1 MKQNQ
6 LPLTGIRAPENAPKQ
21 RVGPVRRADGR
32 QKADNTRRTAGWTW
46 QGIFGLVLALLLCL
60 VTPRPTLAQSEAP
73 IRMRIVGGLADVSQ
87 YLRYEEPFW
96 RDRISQATNGRIVAE
111 IAPFDR
117 SGIRGQEML
126 SLIRLGVVSFGT
138 ALLAVVSTEEPE
150 FNAIDLPAVNPDIS
164 ALRRTVA
171 AFRGHLADTLRE
183 RYEIELLGVYV
194 YPAQVVFCRK
204 PFSRLADLA
213 GRRVR
218 TSSVGQSEM
227 FTALGATPV
236 VIPFADI
243 VSAIR
248 SGVVECAV
256 TGTLSGNDIGLHE
269 VTTHVHGMAIT
280 WGLSIFGANL
290 GTWNALPEWARG
302 TIRTEV
308 AKLEDDIWE
317 AADRETG
324 EGLACNSGHASCRN
338 GRRGSMVVVPVTEA
352 DELRR
357 RKLLTENV
365 LPGWVR
371 RCGAECVDAWNKTLA
386 PVLGVRA
393 RPE

>member
-1 MKQNQ
+1 MVLSHEEGLRAMANLSTSQ
-6 LPLTGIRAPENAPKQ
+6 TGKGPCDLQRRGGVGGGFGWRAML
-21 RVGPVRRADGR
+21 
-32 QKADNTRRTAGWTW
+32 
-46 QGIFGLVLALLLCL
+46 GLVLVFLLCPAAPH
-60 VTPRPTLAQSEAP
+60 VAQAQNEPP

-96 RDRISQATNGRIVAE
+96 RDRISQVTNGRIVAE

-171 AFRGHLADTLRE
+171 AFRGHLMEILRD
-183 RYEIELLGVYV
+183 RYDIELLGIYV
-194 YPAQVVFCRK
+194 YPAQVVFCRR

-213 GRRVR
+213 GRRIR

-290 GTWNALPEWARG
+290 ATWNALPAWARD
-302 TIRTEV
+302 TIRSEV
-308 AKLEDDIWE
+308 TKLEADIWE

-324 EGLACNSGHASCRN
+324 QGIACNSGQPSCQS
-338 GRRGSMVVVPVTEA
+338 GRRGNMVVVSVTEA
-352 DELRR
+352 DEQRR
-357 RKLLTENV
+357 RQLLTDSV

-371 RCGAECVDAWNKTLA
+371 RCGAECVEAWNKTLG
-386 PVLGVRA
+386 PVLGVTA
-393 RPE
+393 QPE

>member
-1 MKQNQ
+1 MMKLIQKI
-6 LPLTGIRAPENAPKQ
+6 LRISGLVRSNAISRHPRLVHEAAAKQ
-21 RVGPVRRADGR
+21 RRVS
-32 QKADNTRRTAGWTW
+32 
-46 QGIFGLVLALLLCL
+46 ALLAGLLIGSAL
-60 VTPRPTLAQSEAP
+60 VGGSNAQAEEP
-73 IRMRIVGGLADVSQ
+73 IRLRVVGGLADVGQ
-87 YLRYEEPFW
+87 YVRHEQPFW
-96 RDRISQATNGRIVAE
+96 RDGIARVTNGRITAE

-126 SLIRLGVVSFGT
+126 SLLRLGVVSFGT

-150 FNAIDLPAVNPDIS
+150 FNAIDLPAVNPDIG
-164 ALRRTVA
+164 ALRRSVA
-171 AFRGHLADTLRE
+171 AFRGHLAETLRE
-183 RYEIELLGVYV
+183 RYEVELLGVYT
-194 YPAQVVFCRK
+194 YPAQVVFCRR
-204 PFSRLADLA
+204 PFSSLSDLA

-236 VIPFADI
+236 LIPFAEI

-269 VTTHVHGMAIT
+269 VTSHVHSMAIT

-290 GTWNALPEWARG
+290 GSWRALPDWARN
-302 TIRTEV
+302 TLRDEV
-308 AKLEDDIWE
+308 AKLEADIWD
-317 AADRETG
+317 AAHRETG
-324 EGLACNSGHASCRN
+324 EGLACNSGQPNCQN
-338 GRRGSMVVVPVTEA
+338 GRRGSMVVVPVSEA
-352 DELRR
+352 DQQRR
-357 RKLLTENV
+357 RQLLTETV

-371 RCGAECVDAWNKTLA
+371 RCGPDCVDGWNKTLA
-386 PVLGVRA
+386 PIVGIGA

>member
-1 MKQNQ
+1 MTD
-6 LPLTGIRAPENAPKQ
+6 PFR
-21 RVGPVRRADGR
+21 
-32 QKADNTRRTAGWTW
+32 
-46 QGIFGLVLALLLCL
+46 LVLAGKGQSFALLLL
-60 VTPRPTLAQSEAP
+60 LGLLLGSGVMQPAPVQAEEP

-96 RDRISQATNGRIVAE
+96 KERIGQVTNGRIVAE

-126 SLIRLGVVSFGT
+126 SLMRLGVVSFGT

-150 FNAIDLPAVNPDIS
+150 FNAIDLPAVNPDIG
-164 ALRRTVA
+164 ALRRSAA
-171 AFRGHLADTLRE
+171 AFRGHLTETLRD
-183 RYEIELLGVYV
+183 RYDVELLGVYV
-194 YPAQVVFCRK
+194 YPAQVVFCRR
-204 PFSRLADLA
+204 PFSRLSDLA
-213 GRRVR
+213 GRRIR

-236 VIPFADI
+236 VIPFAEI

-269 VTTHVHGMAIT
+269 VTTHVHSMAIT

-290 GTWNALPEWARG
+290 GTWNALPEWARD
-302 TIRTEV
+302 TIRSEV
-308 AKLEDDIWE
+308 TKLEADIWE

-324 EGLACNSGHASCRN
+324 EGLACNAGQPSCQN
-338 GRRGSMVVVPVTEA
+338 GRRGNMTVVRVTEA
-352 DELRR
+352 DEQRR
-357 RKLLTENV
+357 RQLLTDSV

>member
-1 MKQNQ
+1 MNG
-6 LPLTGIRAPENAPKQ
+6 LPRTFPPACLACTRLGIALRA
-21 RVGPVRRADGR
+21 
-32 QKADNTRRTAGWTW
+32 AGM
-46 QGIFGLVLALLLCL
+46 LALALSLCL
-60 VTPRPTLAQSEAP
+60 ALARPAFAEAEAP
-73 IRMRIVGGLADVSQ
+73 IRMRIVGGLADVGQ

-96 RDRISQATNGRIVAE
+96 RERISQITNGRIVAE

-150 FNAIDLPAVNPDIS
+150 FNAIDLPTVNPDMD
-164 ALRRTVA
+164 ALRRSVA

-194 YPAQVVFCRK
+194 YPAQVVFCRR
-204 PFSRLADLA
+204 PFSHLADLA
-213 GRRVR
+213 GRRIR

-236 VIPFADI
+236 VIPFAEI
-243 VSAIR
+243 VTAIR
-248 SGVVECAV
+248 TGVVECAV

-290 GTWNALPEWARG
+290 GTWNALPEWARQ
-302 TIRTEV
+302 TIRSEV
-308 AKLEDDIWE
+308 AKLEAEIWD

-324 EGLACNSGHASCRN
+324 EGLACNAGKASCQN
-338 GRRGSMVVVPVTEA
+338 GRRGNMVVVPVTEA
-352 DELRR
+352 DEQRR
-357 RKLLTENV
+357 RQLLTDTV

-386 PVLGVRA
+386 PLLGVRA

>member
-1 MKQNQ
+1 MVKTIFQ
-6 LPLTGIRAPENAPKQ
+6 LISTSLAERCL
-21 RVGPVRRADGR
+21 GPNKHFCFAMLGC
-32 QKADNTRRTAGWTW
+32 
-46 QGIFGLVLALLLCL
+46 LLLGT
-60 VTPRPTLAQSEAP
+60 VASGSALAQNEEP

-87 YLRYEEPFW
+87 YVRYEQPFW
-96 RDRISQATNGRIVAE
+96 RDRISSATNGRIIAE

-126 SLIRLGVVSFGT
+126 SLMRLGVVSFGT
-138 ALLAVVSTEEPE
+138 ALLAIVSTEEPE
-150 FNAIDLPAVNPDIS
+150 FNAIDLPAVNPDIA
-164 ALRRTVA
+164 ALRRSVA
-171 AFRGHLADTLRE
+171 AFREHLKETLRD
-183 RYEIELLGVYV
+183 RYEVELLAVYT
-194 YPAQVVFCRK
+194 YPAQVVFCRR
-204 PFSRLADLA
+204 PFTKLSDLA

-227 FTALGATPV
+227 FTALGAIPV

-269 VTTHVHGMAIT
+269 VTSHVHSMAIT
-280 WGLSIFGANL
+280 WGLSVFGANL
-290 GTWNALPEWARG
+290 SAWQALPEWARESL
-302 TIRTEV
+302 RTEI
-308 AKLEDDIWE
+308 AKLEADIWD

-324 EGLACNSGHASCRN
+324 EGLACNSGLASCQN
-338 GRRGSMVVVPVTEA
+338 GKRGNMTIVAVSEA
-352 DELRR
+352 DQLRR
-357 RKLLTENV
+357 RQLLTESV

-371 RCGAECVDAWNKTLA
+371 RCGADCVDAWNKTLA
-386 PVLGVRA
+386 PMLGIQA

>member
-1 MKQNQ
+1 MTRSSLSRPPGPSP
-6 LPLTGIRAPENAPKQ
+6 LPSPGRAQ
-21 RVGPVRRADGR
+21 RLGLL
-32 QKADNTRRTAGWTW
+32 
-46 QGIFGLVLALLLCL
+46 LVLALLLCPAVL
-60 VTPRPTLAQSEAP
+60 RPVQVQAEEP

-96 RDRISQATNGRIVAE
+96 REGISRATNGRIVAE

-126 SLIRLGVVSFGT
+126 SLMRLGVVSFGT

-150 FNAIDLPAVNPDIS
+150 FNAIDLPAVNPDIA
-164 ALRRTVA
+164 ALRRSVA
-171 AFRGHLADTLRE
+171 AFRGHLTETLRD
-183 RYEIELLGVYV
+183 RYDVELIGVYV
-194 YPAQVVFCRK
+194 YPAQVVFCRR
-204 PFSRLADLA
+204 PFSSLADLS
-213 GRRVR
+213 GRRIR

-227 FTALGATPV
+227 FAALGATPV
-236 VIPFADI
+236 VIPFAEI

-269 VTTHVHGMAIT
+269 VTTHVHSMAIT

-290 GTWNALPEWARG
+290 GTWNALPEWARD

-308 AKLEDDIWE
+308 AKLEADIWD

-324 EGLACNSGHASCRN
+324 EGLSCNAGQPSCRN
-338 GRRGSMVVVPVTEA
+338 GRRGNMVIVPVSET
-352 DELRR
+352 DEQRR
-357 RKLLTENV
+357 RQLLTDSI

-371 RCGAECVDAWNKTLA
+371 RCGTECVDAWNKTLA
-386 PVLGVRA
+386 PVLGIRA
-393 RPE
+393 RAE

>member
-1 MKQNQ
+1 MIG
-6 LPLTGIRAPENAPKQ
+6 LPQTSLPACFAATRLAFALRMGGILT
-21 RVGPVRRADGR
+21 
-32 QKADNTRRTAGWTW
+32 
-46 QGIFGLVLALLLCL
+46 LALFLCVLLI
-60 VTPRPTLAQSEAP
+60 RPAFAQAEAP

-96 RDRISQATNGRIVAE
+96 RERISQVTNGRIVAE

-150 FNAIDLPAVNPDIS
+150 FNAIDLPTVNPDIA
-164 ALRRTVA
+164 ALRRSVA
-171 AFRGHLADTLRE
+171 AFRGHLASTLRE
-183 RYEIELLGVYV
+183 RYDIELLGVYV
-194 YPAQVVFCRK
+194 YPAQVVFCRR
-204 PFSRLADLA
+204 PFSGLTDLA
-213 GRRVR
+213 GRRIR

-227 FTALGATPV
+227 FSALGATPV
-236 VIPFADI
+236 VIPFAEI
-243 VSAIR
+243 ITAIK

-290 GTWNALPEWARG
+290 GTWNALPEWARD
-302 TIRTEV
+302 TIRSEG
-308 AKLEDDIWE
+308 AKLEVDIWD

-324 EGLACNSGHASCRN
+324 EGLACNSGAGNCQN
-338 GRRGSMVVVPVTEA
+338 GRRGAMVVVPVSEA
-352 DELRR
+352 DEQRR
-357 RKLLTENV
+357 RQLLTDTV

-371 RCGAECVDAWNKTLA
+371 RCGIECVDAWNKTLA
-386 PVLGVRA
+386 PVLGIQA